1 MSVSSNS
8 RKESTESYAA
18 QAMHNTMGMQPELAQ
33 LNDKNLDNEL
43 PSRVADSNDTDVP
56 GDVTAADATIAEA
69 DDENG
74 ITDANIEESKRASW
88 GQPPL
93 PADAD
98 DATKV
103 DDADWNTLTSDE
115 TIPATRINEPDRTL
129 GNS

>member
-18 QAMHNTMGMQPELAQ
+18 QGMHNTMGIQPELAQ

-56 GDVTAADATIAEA
+56 GDVTEAEATVAEA
-69 DDENG
+69 DDADGMTSER
-74 ITDANIEESKRASW
+74 IEESKRASW
-88 GQPPL
+88 GQPSVTEEG
-93 PADAD
+93 A
-98 DATKV
+98 
-103 DDADWNTLTSDE
+103 
-115 TIPATRINEPDRTL
+115 IPATQPNEPDRTL